1 MAKNTSNPK
10 TRTGELTETTE
21 NYLKRILWLTSSKG
35 YARIS
40 EIAELMG
47 RSLSSTTEAVQR
59 MASMGLVNYAKYG
72 KITLTDQG
80 KKIAE
85 EINTTYLVLSDL
97 LVLLG
102 VPSDIAI
109 EDACSME
116 HQISAITL
124 DRLKKF
130 IEQAKSNP
138 KLQEALKEF
147 IDGLK

>member
-1 MAKNTSNPK
+1 MAKDTSNPK
-10 TRTGELTETTE
+10 TKSGELTETTE

-35 YARIS
+35 FARIS
-40 EIAELMG
+40 EIAQLMG

-59 MASMGLVNYAKYG
+59 MASMDLVNYTKYG
-72 KITLTDQG
+72 KITLTEKG

-85 EINTTYLVLSDL
+85 EINKTYLVLSDL

-102 VPSDIAI
+102 VPSDVAI
-109 EDACSME
+109 KDACSME

-130 IEQAKSNP
+130 IEMAETDP
-138 KLQEALKEF
+138 KLKEALKEF
-147 IDGLK
+147 TNGLK